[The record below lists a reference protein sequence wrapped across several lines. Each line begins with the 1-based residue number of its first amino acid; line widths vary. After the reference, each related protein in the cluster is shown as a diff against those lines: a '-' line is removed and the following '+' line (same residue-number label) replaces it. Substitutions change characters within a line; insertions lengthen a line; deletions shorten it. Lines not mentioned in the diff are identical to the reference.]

1 MRKKLS
7 IGKKLIICFSVLSVI
22 QTILIGLVTINKS
35 EDILEE
41 NLEITSVQ
49 TLEQVNEGFSKYL
62 NAMNIQINMMSHNE
76 DIIDVQYPEYQEV
89 STGYVQELLHS
100 VKSSTEDILDTYY
113 GGEYG
118 QIILEQETRTEEE
131 FDYKNREWYKEAVNA
146 NGEIVYTKPYID
158 SEANEK
164 VITISKAVYDEDGK
178 GEFLGVF
185 GIDLKFDTIKEYISN
200 TSVLKSGYAFI
211 ADNNGQVII
220 NSDKDRFNIEK
231 LGDQEFWNHAQNE
244 TNGIYYSE
252 ISGNSLVVVQ
262 QTNEVTGWKIVG
274 IIEKS
279 EINDNM
285 KTIGIAIVIVGV
297 MVTLLTVVC
306 ACVISIKLTNP
317 LTKLS
322 NFMKEV
328 AKGNFSNRTD
338 IRTGDELEELSTNIN
353 SMMESVSGLIGNV
366 DNTIQSVIEA
376 SDNIFNMSEITT
388 TSIGDVSNAIGEV
401 STGATNQSQGIQIAN
416 VSVDELSNKIEEVS
430 KYTDSIKQL
439 SNNAQK
445 LSSNGIDMVNTLI
458 DKSTKTREN
467 SNLSTNIVK
476 EMAESI
482 SNINIMSDAIVEITE
497 QTNLLSLNAS
507 IEAARAGEMGKGFA
521 IVAEEIRL
529 LSEQSKKSTDDIK
542 IMVNDIIEK
551 ANHAESAM
559 NESRSVLEEQDAAVL
574 KTEEVFKDIL
584 NAVEQLSDGIGK
596 VQCLNSEM
604 SIEKDSVIN
613 QMDNVAK
620 ISEETAAVSEE
631 VTASAEE
638 VTATMNELVEY
649 SEKLKEMGSK
659 LNEEMDK
666 FILE

>member
-22 QTILIGLVTINKS
+22 QTMLIGLVTINKS

-49 TLEQVNEGFSKYL
+49 TLKQVDEGFSKYL
-62 NAMNIQINMMSHNE
+62 NAMNIQINMMSHNL

-100 VKSSTEDILDTYY
+100 VKSSAEDILDTYY

-211 ADNNGQVII
+211 ADNNGEVII

-231 LGDQEFWNHAQNE
+231 LGDQEFWKNAQNE
-244 TNGIYYSE
+244 INGVYYSD

-279 EINDNM
+279 EIADNM
-285 KTIGIAIVIVGV
+285 KTIGVAIVIVGV
-297 MVTLLTVVC
+297 VVTLLTVVC

-353 SMMESVSGLIGNV
+353 SMMESVSGLIRNV

-430 KYTDSIKQL
+430 KYTDSIKHL

-596 VQCLNSEM
+596 VQYLNSEM